1 MKEPWAKP
9 AGFFGILGGAEVG
22 EEVGAEEYAEAATDL
37 FGCLAGEGAGAFE
50 LVYPACGDVGV
61 LGDVP
66 RVDGLRVASY
76 QWGEE
81 CCEF

>member
-1 MKEPWAKP
+1 M
-9 AGFFGILGGAEVG
+9 G

-61 LGDVP
+61 PGDVP